1 MSARAIAGADIEA
14 ARTMAQAPSVSVAA
28 QPVLLRV
35 EHLDKRFGG
44 LRAVDD
50 ASFEIEA
57 GVIAGMI
64 GPNGAGKT
72 TAFNCVAGF
81 LKPDGGRVFFGDQE
95 ITAWPTHRIFGEGL
109 VRTFQIP
116 QELESMTVLENVML
130 AGEDQLGESVW
141 RNWLMP
147 WTVRRREAELEARAH
162 EVLEQTQLAHQA
174 YVSAGTLSGGQ
185 RKLLELARALM
196 PDPRM
201 ILLDEPG
208 AGVNPALVRRLAEHI
223 RELRDRL
230 GLSFLIIEH
239 NLDFVRQLCDPV
251 VVMAQGRVLDVGPPE
266 DVLSNPEVQ
275 AAYLSG
281 QRT

>member
-1 MSARAIAGADIEA
+1 MDA
-14 ARTMAQAPSVSVAA
+14 
-28 QPVLLRV
+28 LLDVR
-35 EHLDKRFGG
+35 ELDKHFGG
-44 LRAVDD
+44 LRACDRATFQV
-50 ASFEIEA
+50 EQ
-57 GVIAGMI
+57 GKIAGMI

-81 LKPDGGRVFFGDQE
+81 LKPDGGQVFFGGDDV
-95 ITAWPTHRIFGEGL
+95 TGLPSHSMFDNGL

-116 QELESMTVLENVML
+116 QELDTMTVLENAML
-130 AGEDQLGESVW
+130 AGEQQSGEAVW
-141 RNWLMP
+141 RNWISP
-147 WTVRRREAELEARAH
+147 GRIRREEERLEARAH
-162 EVLEQTQLAHQA
+162 EVLEQTQLGHQA
-174 YVSAGTLSGGQ
+174 YIRAGALSGGQ

-196 PDPRM
+196 AEPRM

-223 RELRDRL
+223 RDLSERL
-230 GLSFLIIEH
+230 GISFLIIEH
-239 NLDFVRQLCDPV
+239 NLEFVRQLCNPV
-251 VVMAQGRVLDVGPPE
+251 IVMAQGRVLDVGTPD

>member
-1 MSARAIAGADIEA
+1 MPALPAMGALLE
-14 ARTMAQAPSVSVAA
+14 VSD
-28 QPVLLRV
+28 
-35 EHLDKRFGG
+35 LDKHFGG
-44 LRAVDD
+44 LRACDQ
-50 ASFEIEA
+50 ASFSIGSGA
-57 GVIAGMI
+57 IAGMI

-81 LKPDGGRVFFGDQE
+81 LKPDGGRVRF
-95 ITAWPTHRIFGEGL
+95 AGEDVTGLPPQRMFARGL

-116 QELESMTVLENVML
+116 QELETMTVLENLML
-130 AGEDQLGESVW
+130 AGEHQTGETVW
-141 RNWLMP
+141 RNWLSP
-147 WTVRRREAELEARAH
+147 GRVRAEEERLEARAR
-162 EVLEQTQLAHQA
+162 EVLEQTQLGHQA
-174 YVSAGTLSGGQ
+174 YIRAGALSGGQ

-196 PDPRM
+196 PEPKL

-223 RELRDRL
+223 RELSQQL
-230 GLSFLIIEH
+230 ELTFLIIEH

-251 VVMAQGRVLDVGPPE
+251 IVMAQGRVLDIGAP
-266 DVLSNPEVQ
+266 DAVLANPEVQ

>member
-1 MSARAIAGADIEA
+1 MEA
-14 ARTMAQAPSVSVAA
+14 
-28 QPVLLRV
+28 LLDVR
-35 EHLDKRFGG
+35 ELDKHFGG
-44 LRAVDD
+44 LRACDQTTFHV
-50 ASFEIEA
+50 EE
-57 GVIAGMI
+57 GKIAGMI

-81 LKPDGGRVFFGDQE
+81 LKPDGGQVFFAGE
-95 ITAWPTHRIFGEGL
+95 EVTGFPPHRMFDNGL

-116 QELESMTVLENVML
+116 QELDTMTVLENLML
-130 AGEDQLGESVW
+130 AGERQSGETVW
-141 RNWLMP
+141 RNWLLP
-147 WTVRRREAELEARAH
+147 GSIRREEERLEVRAH
-162 EVLEQTQLAHQA
+162 EVLEQTQLSHQA
-174 YVSAGTLSGGQ
+174 YIRAGALSGGQ

-196 PDPRM
+196 AEPRM

-223 RELRDRL
+223 RELRERL

-251 VVMAQGRVLDVGPPE
+251 IVMAQGRVLDVGTPD

>member
-1 MSARAIAGADIEA
+1 M
-14 ARTMAQAPSVSVAA
+14 
-28 QPVLLRV
+28 
-35 EHLDKRFGG
+35 
-44 LRAVDD
+44 
-50 ASFEIEA
+50 
-57 GVIAGMI
+57 IAGMI

-95 ITAWPTHRIFGEGL
+95 ITGWPTHRIFGEGL

-130 AGEDQLGESVW
+130 AGEHQLGESVW

-223 RELRDRL
+223 RELRDQL

-266 DVLSNPEVQ
+266 EVLSNPEVQ

>member
-1 MSARAIAGADIEA
+1 
-14 ARTMAQAPSVSVAA
+14 MAP
-28 QPVLLRV
+28 LLDVRN
-35 EHLDKRFGG
+35 LDKHFGG
-44 LRAVDD
+44 LRACDR
-50 ASFEIEA
+50 ATFQIEE
-57 GVIAGMI
+57 GKIAGMI

-81 LKPDGGRVFFGDQE
+81 LKPDNGQVFFAGDDV
-95 ITAWPTHRIFGEGL
+95 TGLPPHSMFGKGL

-116 QELESMTVLENVML
+116 QELDTMTVLENLML
-130 AGEDQLGESVW
+130 AGEHQSGEAVW
-141 RNWLMP
+141 RSWITPGRL
-147 WTVRRREAELEARAH
+147 RREEAELEARAH
-162 EVLEQTQLAHQA
+162 EVLEQTQLGHQA
-174 YVSAGTLSGGQ
+174 YIRAGALSGGQ

-196 PDPRM
+196 AEPRM

-208 AGVNPALVRRLAEHI
+208 AGVNPALVRRLIEHI
-223 RELRDRL
+223 RQLSAQL
-230 GLSFLIIEH
+230 GLTFLIIEH

-251 VVMAQGRVLDVGPPE
+251 IVMAQGQVLDVGTAD

>member
-1 MSARAIAGADIEA
+1 MDAHMDA
-14 ARTMAQAPSVSVAA
+14 
-28 QPVLLRV
+28 LLDVR
-35 EHLDKRFGG
+35 ELDKHFGG
-44 LRAVDD
+44 LRACDQ
-50 ASFEIEA
+50 ATFQIEQ
-57 GVIAGMI
+57 GKIAGMI

-81 LKPDGGRVFFGDQE
+81 LKPDGGQVNFGGE
-95 ITAWPTHRIFGEGL
+95 EVTGLPAHRMFDKGL

-116 QELESMTVLENVML
+116 QELDTMTVLENLML
-130 AGEDQLGESVW
+130 AGEHQSGEAAW
-141 RNWLMP
+141 RNWLLP
-147 WTVRRREAELEARAH
+147 GKVRLEEQELEARAH
-162 EVLEQTQLAHQA
+162 EVLEQTQLGHQA
-174 YVSAGTLSGGQ
+174 YIRAGALSGGQ

-196 PDPRM
+196 AEPRM

-223 RELRDRL
+223 RELRERL
-230 GLSFLIIEH
+230 GITFLIIEH

-251 VVMAQGRVLDVGPPE
+251 IVMAQGQVLDVGTPN

-281 QRT
+281 QRL

>member
-1 MSARAIAGADIEA
+1 MEA
-14 ARTMAQAPSVSVAA
+14 
-28 QPVLLRV
+28 LLDVR
-35 EHLDKRFGG
+35 ELDKHFGG
-44 LRAVDD
+44 LRACDQATFHV
-50 ASFEIEA
+50 EEGKI
-57 GVIAGMI
+57 VGMI

-81 LKPDGGRVFFGDQE
+81 LKPDGGQVFFAGE
-95 ITAWPTHRIFGEGL
+95 EVTGLPAHRMFDNGL

-116 QELESMTVLENVML
+116 QELETMTVLENLML
-130 AGEDQLGESVW
+130 AGEHQSGETVW
-141 RNWLMP
+141 RNWLLAGSI
-147 WTVRRREAELEARAH
+147 RREEERLEVRAH
-162 EVLEQTQLAHQA
+162 EVLEQTQLGHQA
-174 YVSAGTLSGGQ
+174 YIRAGALSGGQ

-196 PDPRM
+196 AEPRM

-223 RELRDRL
+223 RELRERL

-251 VVMAQGRVLDVGPPE
+251 IVMAQGRVLDVGTPD

-275 AAYLSG
+275 AAYLRG
-281 QRT
+281 QRI

>member
-1 MSARAIAGADIEA
+1 MA
-14 ARTMAQAPSVSVAA
+14 A
-28 QPVLLRV
+28 LLDVRN
-35 EHLDKRFGG
+35 LDKRFGG
-44 LRAVDD
+44 LRACDQANFQV
-50 ASFEIEA
+50 EA
-57 GVIAGMI
+57 GKIAGMI

-81 LKPDGGRVFFGDQE
+81 LKPDGGQVFFASEDVTGL
-95 ITAWPTHRIFGEGL
+95 PPHRMFSKGL

-116 QELESMTVLENVML
+116 QELETMTVLENLML
-130 AGEDQLGESVW
+130 AGERQSGEAVW
-141 RNWLMP
+141 RSWLLP
-147 WTVRRREAELEARAH
+147 GRVRREEECLEARAH
-162 EVLEQTQLAHQA
+162 EVLEQTQLGHQA
-174 YVSAGTLSGGQ
+174 YIRAGALSGGQ

-196 PDPRM
+196 AEPRL

-223 RELRDRL
+223 RELSERL
-230 GLSFLIIEH
+230 NLSFLIIEH

-251 VVMAQGRVLDVGPPE
+251 IVMAQGRVLDVGAP
-266 DVLSNPEVQ
+266 DAVLSNPEVQ

>member
-1 MSARAIAGADIEA
+1 MDAHMDA
-14 ARTMAQAPSVSVAA
+14 
-28 QPVLLRV
+28 LLDVR
-35 EHLDKRFGG
+35 ELDKHFGG
-44 LRAVDD
+44 LRACDQATFQV
-50 ASFEIEA
+50 EQ
-57 GVIAGMI
+57 GKIAGMI

-81 LKPDGGRVFFGDQE
+81 LKPDGGQVHFGGE
-95 ITAWPTHRIFGEGL
+95 EVTGLPAHRMFDKGL

-116 QELESMTVLENVML
+116 QELDTMTVLENLML
-130 AGEDQLGESVW
+130 AGEHQSGEAAW
-141 RNWLMP
+141 RNWILP
-147 WTVRRREAELEARAH
+147 GKVRREEQQLEARAH
-162 EVLEQTQLAHQA
+162 EVLEQTQLGHQA
-174 YVSAGTLSGGQ
+174 YIRAGALSGGQ

-196 PDPRM
+196 AEPRM

-223 RELRDRL
+223 RELRERL
-230 GLSFLIIEH
+230 GLTFLIIEH

-251 VVMAQGRVLDVGPPE
+251 IVMAQGQVLDVGTPD

-281 QRT
+281 QRP